1 MASKITKPELIK
13 VARMTNKTGSQ
24 IVTVCLEC
32 GIVDGD
38 RTNPDT
44 DVKSHVKLANDPAYR
59 HHDRT
64 GHSARSFS
72 VDDAPDDIQEMVKRG
87 DLSKTE
93 IQRVNECFYPNFGV
107 ANERRH

>member
-1 MASKITKPELIK
+1 MTSKITKPELIK

-38 RTNPDT
+38 RTNPDS

-72 VDDAPDDIQEMVKRG
+72 VDDAPSDIQNMIADG
-87 DLSKTE
+87 DLSQSDLDR
-93 IQRVNECFYPNFGV
+93 INEWVLG
-107 ANERRH
+107 ELWGSSE